1 MSPSIRVSLLVCL
14 AMGAAGTAAAQST
27 ALSPSPTLPSDTLE
41 ANFAPRSQAGPVPE
55 LSPTL
60 PSDTLDATL
69 PVDSFPTNPFE
80 ADTAGDPED
89 STTAP
94 FPDDSGS
101 ARSEG
106 PPMPPY
112 GQPAPSD
119 SAALEQVRTW
129 LEHHPGMLAPP
140 PARAVLARA

>member
-1 MSPSIRVSLLVCL
+1 MSPSIRVPLLVCL
-14 AMGAAGTAAAQST
+14 TLGAAGTVAAQSAT
-27 ALSPSPTLPSDTLE
+27 LSPSPTLPSDTLE

-55 LSPTL
+55 ISPTL

-69 PVDSFPTNPFE
+69 RVDSFPTHPFE
-80 ADTAGDPED
+80 VDTTG
-89 STTAP
+89 
-94 FPDDSGS
+94 DDSGS
-101 ARSEG
+101 ARSEGSRSEG

-119 SAALEQVRTW
+119 SAALEQVRAW
-129 LEHHPGMLAPP
+129 LERHPGMLAPP